1 MILVVY
7 CILYIDFSQEN
18 STLPFMTDA
27 PTTQHAI
34 SAALDGNWKEAI
46 RINTLLI
53 KLDKTS
59 VDALNRLGFA
69 YLKTGQL
76 TLSKRIFQK
85 VLAFDKYNQIAQK
98 NIKKLG
104 TVKKKDVI
112 RSIRQN
118 VSPLH
123 FLEEPGKTKIVS
135 CVHLTQETVLSA
147 LYPGQEV
154 VLKAKN
160 HCIEI
165 RDEKNAYLA
174 ALPDD
179 VSFKLLKLLKA
190 GNTYQAVIKGT
201 GKNILNVMLREITR
215 GKRFLHQ
222 PSFIASQT
230 YVPFTHVEGA
240 IDKPNSAPTGED
252 DEQENDEVEPPS
264 ETREA

>member
-1 MILVVY
+1 MYSTSSL
-7 CILYIDFSQEN
+7 DFSQEN

-27 PTTQHAI
+27 PTTQQAI

-46 RINTLLI
+46 RINILLI
-53 KLDKTS
+53 KLEKTN

-76 TLSKRIFQK
+76 AQSKRTFQK
-85 VLAFDKYNQIAQK
+85 VLALDKYNQIAQK

-112 RSIRQN
+112 RSIKQN

-135 CVHLTQETVLSA
+135 CVHLTQTTVLSA

-154 VLKAKN
+154 ILKAKK

-165 RDEKNAYLA
+165 RDEKDTYLA

-179 VSFKLLKLLKA
+179 ISFKLLKLIRA
-190 GNTYQAVIKGT
+190 GNIYQAVIKGIE
-201 GKNILNVMLREITR
+201 KNFLSVILREVSR

-222 PSFIASQT
+222 PSFVASQT

-240 IDKPNSAPTGED
+240 IDKPSSTPTGEE
-252 DEQENDEVEPPS
+252 DEQETDEGEHPP

>member
-53 KLDKTS
+53 KLEKTN

-69 YLKTGQL
+69 YLKTGQF
-76 TLSKRIFQK
+76 TQAKRTFQK

-98 NIKKLG
+98 NIKNLV

-112 RSIRQN
+112 RSVKQN

-135 CVHLTQETVLSA
+135 CVHLTQAAVLSA

-179 VSFKLLKLLKA
+179 ISFKLLKLLKA

-201 GKNILNVMLREITR
+201 GKNILSVMLREVTR

-240 IDKPNSAPTGED
+240 IDKPSSTPTGEE
-252 DEQENDEVEPPS
+252 DEQENEEAEPPP
-264 ETREA
+264 ETREV